1 MKGPRELRT
10 DVLVVGGGLGG
21 VAGALAAVE
30 GGATVVL
37 VEGDRWLGGQ
47 LTAQAVPPDEHMWS
61 ERFGLTA
68 GYRRLRDGIRRYY
81 RDNYPLTAA
90 ARSQQW
96 LNPGGGFVSPICH
109 EPRVA
114 VAVLEAMLAPW
125 RASGRLTI
133 LQPFRLV
140 SADADA
146 DLVRAV
152 TVVSETTGDAIV
164 IQAAYVLDATETGEL
179 LPAAGVEYVTGFES
193 TRDTGEPGAPDMA
206 QPGNL
211 QGVSWCFAMDHVDG
225 DHTID
230 RPETYDHW
238 RAARPA
244 SWTGPLLSLTA
255 PDPRTGNS
263 ADGWLDINPDGDPH
277 DFAMALDR
285 DPGGLD
291 LWRFRRIAARN
302 NFEPGYYASDIT
314 LVNWPQIDYFAGVTF
329 ADESIGVSDEEAAA
343 NREAARQLSLSAL
356 YWLQTEVPRPDGG
369 TGYPGLRLRPDI
381 VGTSDGLAQDL
392 YVRESRRI
400 KAARTITENDVSLAI
415 RGDRGATRFAD
426 SVGIGM
432 YRIDLHPSTGGDPY
446 IDIACSPFQIPLGA
460 LLPQRV
466 RNVLP
471 AAKNLG
477 TTHITNGCYRLHP
490 VEWNVGE
497 SAGALAAMCV
507 RDGVT
512 PHQVGESPD
521 LTADLQRLLV
531 ARGVELSWP
540 SDVVGY

>member
-1 MKGPRELRT
+1 MRT
-10 DVLVVGGGLGG
+10 DVLIVGGGLGG
-21 VAGALAAVE
+21 VAAALAAVE
-30 GGATVVL
+30 GGASVVL
-37 VEGDRWLGGQ
+37 LEGDRWLGGQ

-61 ERFGLTA
+61 ERFGVTA
-68 GYRRLRDGIRRYY
+68 SYRRLRDGIRGYY
-81 RDNYPLTAA
+81 RDHYPLTSA
-90 ARSQQW
+90 ARSQTH

-125 RASGRLTI
+125 RASGRLI
-133 LQPFRLV
+133 VLQPYRLV
-140 SADADA
+140 SAHTDG

-152 TVVSETTGDAIV
+152 TIVSEATGDEVV
-164 IQAAYVLDATETGEL
+164 IEADYVLDATETGEL

-193 TRDTGEPGAPDMA
+193 TRDTGEPSAPDVA
-206 QPGNL
+206 QPANL

-230 RPETYDHW
+230 RPATYEHW

-244 SWTGPLLSLTA
+244 NWTGPLLSLTA
-255 PDPRTGNS
+255 PDPRTGKP
-263 ADGWLDINPDGDPH
+263 AEGWLDINPDGDPH

-291 LWRFRRIAARN
+291 LWRFRRIAARQ

-314 LVNWPQIDYFAGVTF
+314 LVNWPQIDYFSGITF
-329 ADESIGVSDEEAAA
+329 ADESLGVSAEDAAA
-343 NREAARQLSLSAL
+343 HREAARQLSLSAL

-381 VGTSDGLAQDL
+381 MGTTDGLAQDV

-400 KAARTITENDVSLAI
+400 KAVRTVTENDVSLAI

-446 IDIACSPFQIPLGA
+446 IDIGACPFQIPLAA
-460 LLPQRV
+460 LVPQRV
-466 RNVLP
+466 RNLLP
-471 AAKNLG
+471 AAKNIG

-490 VEWNVGE
+490 VEWNIGE
-497 SAGALAAMCV
+497 AAGALAAMCV
-507 RDGVT
+507 RGGVA
-512 PHQVGESPD
+512 PHQVSGSPD
-521 LTADLQRLLV
+521 LTADFQRLLV

-540 SDVVGY
+540 DDVVGY

>member
-1 MKGPRELRT
+1 MTRPTHMRT
-10 DVLVVGGGLGG
+10 EVLIVGGGLGG
-21 VAGALAAVE
+21 VAAALAVVE
-30 GGATVVL
+30 GGVSVVL

-47 LTAQAVPPDEHMWS
+47 LTAQAVPSDEHRWS
-61 ERFGLTA
+61 EQFGITA
-68 GYRRLRDGIRRYY
+68 SYRRLRDSIRRYY

-90 ARSQQW
+90 ARSRQW
-96 LNPGGGFVSPICH
+96 LNPGGGFVSPLCH
-109 EPRVA
+109 EPRVG
-114 VAVLEAMLAPW
+114 VAVIEAMLAPW
-125 RASGRLTI
+125 RASGRLTL
-133 LQPFRLV
+133 LQPYRLLSAEADGDFVHAVTLV
-140 SADADA
+140 SESAGDQ
-146 DLVRAV
+146 
-152 TVVSETTGDAIV
+152 VVIE
-164 IQAAYVLDATETGEL
+164 AAYVLDATETGEL

-193 TRDTGEPGAPDMA
+193 TEETGEPSAPDEA
-206 QPGNL
+206 QPANL

-225 DHTID
+225 DHTIS
-230 RPETYDHW
+230 RPAMYDYW

-244 SWTGPLLSLTA
+244 NWTGPLLSLTA
-255 PDPRTGNS
+255 PDPRSGNP
-263 ADGWLDINPDGDPH
+263 ATGWLDINPDGDPN

-285 DPGGLD
+285 EPGGLD

-302 NFEPGYYASDIT
+302 NFEPGVYASDIT
-314 LVNWPQIDYFAGVTF
+314 LVNWPQIDYFEGITF
-329 ADESIGVSDEEAAA
+329 ADESLAVSPEEAAR

-356 YWLQTEVPRPDGG
+356 YWMQTEVPRPDGG

-381 VGTSDGLAQDL
+381 VGTTDGLAQDL

-400 KAARTITENDVSLAI
+400 QAVRTVTENDVSLAI

-446 IDIACSPFQIPLGA
+446 IDVASTPFQIPLAA

-471 AAKNLG
+471 AAKDIG

-490 VEWNVGE
+490 VEWNIGE
-497 SAGALAAMCV
+497 AAGALAARCV
-507 RDGVT
+507 RTGVT
-512 PHQVGESPD
+512 PHQVGDSPI
-521 LTADLQRLLV
+521 LTADFQRLLT

-540 SDVVGY
+540 TIGGY